1 MVACVASMSSAM
13 VLPALPMIIPG
24 TIEGTRNLTN
34 ASSSAGQVRQG
45 GRERGGGG
53 ERGRGGETEL
63 RHRLCGVMTQ

>member
-34 ASSSAGQVRQG
+34 ASSSAGQVGEG
-45 GRERGGGG
+45 GREREREGEG
-53 ERGRGGETEL
+53 ERERQN
-63 RHRLCGVMTQ
+63 CGID